1 MSKQNSEMYDP
12 EKWSAFMEN
21 MNETFL
27 DQLEQNVEAQ
37 AKFVETWMDAV
48 DESADGDTITEGLE
62 GYARA
67 YEVWMNAAETQFE
80 RASDVI
86 EGEDVSAEEFRD
98 IWLNAA
104 NESFKEVMSTS
115 AFAAMTG
122 QTVEDVLQFQQEV
135 DKQAQDT
142 LHQLGFATEGDISEV
157 GERLIE
163 LERRQHAVE
172 EKLDRVLEAVE
183 EEE

>member
-1 MSKQNSEMYDP
+1 MSNYPSEMYAP

-37 AKFVETWMDAV
+37 AKFVESWMDAV
-48 DESADGDTITEGLE
+48 DESADEERLTEGLE

-86 EGEDVSAEEFRD
+86 EGEDVSPEEFRD

-115 AFAAMTG
+115 AFAAATG
-122 QTVEDVLQFQQEV
+122 QTVEDVLELQQEV
-135 DKQAQDT
+135 DKQAEDT
-142 LHQLGFATEGDISEV
+142 LHQLGFATEGDVVEV
-157 GERLIE
+157 GERLVE

-172 EKLDRVLEAVE
+172 QKLDRVLAAIE
-183 EEE
+183 E

>member
-1 MSKQNSEMYDP
+1 MSDQSPAEMYDP
-12 EKWSAFMEN
+12 EKWSEFMEDA
-21 MNETFL
+21 NEAFL
-27 DQLEQNVEAQ
+27 NQLEQNVEAQ

-48 DESADGDTITEGLE
+48 ETSTENDTLSEGLE

-80 RASDVI
+80 RTSDAI
-86 EGEDVSAEEFRD
+86 EGEDVGLEEFRD

-115 AFAAMTG
+115 AFAAATG
-122 QTVEDVLQFQQEV
+122 QTVEDVLHFQQEV
-135 DKQAQDT
+135 DESAQRT

-157 GERLIE
+157 GERLVE
-163 LERRQHAVE
+163 LERRQHRVE
-172 EKLDRVLEAVE
+172 EKLDRVLDALEQ
-183 EEE
+183 